1 MVRLCGGTHGLLWL
15 RGGLSNNGGRTKT
28 RENHDLKTVISNVQE
43 FKYGRNISKQ
53 ALLNKTNGRA

>member
-28 RENHDLKTVISNVQE
+28 RKIMIDLKSVQE
-43 FKYGRNISKQ
+43 FKYGRNISLQ